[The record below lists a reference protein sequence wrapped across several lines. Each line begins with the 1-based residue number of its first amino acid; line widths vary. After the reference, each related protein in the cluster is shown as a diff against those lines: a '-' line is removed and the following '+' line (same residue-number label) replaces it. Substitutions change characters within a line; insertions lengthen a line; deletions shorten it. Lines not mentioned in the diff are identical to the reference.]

1 MTNIE
6 LKNGNWWDEMDE
18 FFIPTAITKPIRG
31 GHDFI
36 DMDTDDPMLTG
47 HLKRYEIEQLLLAD
61 NGGFFQNLDF
71 EIIFNNTDYVVGKVN
86 GHYFIGLKTMLETTL
101 MCQFFDGWKMLN
113 KTDFDE
119 ILRVVYIRCSDTLTL
134 ESLERCI
141 NLMKG
146 KHFDDYMRGG
156 WISELDPNAHDELI
170 ELLWSAHQHLQAENK
185 NKGLF

>member
-1 MTNIE
+1 MMKNSKLETVNWIDDIE
-6 LKNGNWWDEMDE
+6 AFPKQ
-18 FFIPTAITKPIRG
+18 TITKPIRG

-47 HLKRYEIEQLLLAD
+47 HLKRYEVEQLLLAD
-61 NGGFFQNLDF
+61 NGGFFQDFNF
-71 EIIFNNTDYVVGKVN
+71 EIIFNKTNYVVGKVN

-101 MCQFFDGWKMLN
+101 MCDFPDGWRALN

-119 ILRVVYIRCSDTLTL
+119 TLRVVYERCSDTLIL

-141 NLMKG
+141 KLMNG
-146 KHFDDYMRGG
+146 KHVDDYMRGG

-170 ELLWSAHQHLQAENK
+170 ELIWNAHQHLQTENNK
-185 NKGLF
+185 NKEI